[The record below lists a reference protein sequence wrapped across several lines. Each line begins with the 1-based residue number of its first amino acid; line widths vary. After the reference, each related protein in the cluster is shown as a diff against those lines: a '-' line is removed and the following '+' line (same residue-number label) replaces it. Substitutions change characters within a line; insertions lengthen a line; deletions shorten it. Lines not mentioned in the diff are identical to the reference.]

1 MRRESI
7 SYSDPGV
14 KYRIKTAIINFLYTP
29 AFNSL
34 QEKLEHL
41 IVKNTLIGKY
51 PQKAFT
57 YKGRYY
63 GSGDPPK
70 SLRMNRLVPE
80 LVDEMD
86 EYLAESGELTEK
98 ELPYV
103 EGYITKV
110 LNYSNSIE
118 IYKRLLPDYLHAII
132 DNTAQ
137 FIPCLDSISDAEI
150 ESIKQNHTYP
160 LELMAK
166 RMALNLLMN

>member
-1 MRRESI
+1 MKPQSI

-14 KYRIKTAIINFLYTP
+14 KYRIKEALINFLYAP
-29 AFNSL
+29 AFNRL
-34 QEKLEHL
+34 QEKLDHL

-51 PQKAFT
+51 SEKAFT

-70 SLRMNRLVPE
+70 SLRVNRLVPE

-86 EYLAESGELTEK
+86 EYLAEGRELTEK

-103 EGYITKV
+103 AGYIIKI

-132 DNTAQ
+132 DNAAQ
-137 FIPCLDSISDAEI
+137 FIPCLDSVSDAEI
-150 ESIKQNHTYP
+150 ESIKQNHAYP

-166 RMALNLLMN
+166 RMALNLLMG